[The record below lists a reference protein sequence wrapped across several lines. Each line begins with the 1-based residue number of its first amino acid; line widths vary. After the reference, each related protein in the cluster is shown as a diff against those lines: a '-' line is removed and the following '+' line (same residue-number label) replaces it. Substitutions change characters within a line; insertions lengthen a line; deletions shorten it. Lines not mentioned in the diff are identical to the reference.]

1 MLHRT
6 SSKARGLA
14 TAASLLGIM
23 VFVSGWTPAHGDAAQ
38 ASKLLQDAKTSAAQ
52 LARDTEQMQTFARS
66 KVSWRVMLA
75 RSSR

>member
-14 TAASLLGIM
+14 TAALLLGIM
-23 VFVSGWTPAHGDAAQ
+23 VFVSGSTPAHGDSAQ

-52 LARDTEQMQTFARS
+52 LARDTAANGDLR
-66 KVSWRVMLA
+66 KVQS
-75 RSSR
+75 